1 MHADVVVMPGCT
13 LPLLV
18 SNSRAHWVV
27 EQALAAPAP
36 YKCLIAVVRLFTRP
50 HSLTLSNAHWS
61 CSLPD
66 FQIFA
71 AKLVQLQSCHCW
83 LTAGCF
89 IVWL

>member
-36 YKCLIAVVRLFTRP
+36 YKCLIAVVRHINR
-50 HSLTLSNAHWS
+50 LSSHRNILS
-61 CSLPD
+61 
-66 FQIFA
+66 
-71 AKLVQLQSCHCW
+71 VQHR
-83 LTAGCF
+83 
-89 IVWL
+89 